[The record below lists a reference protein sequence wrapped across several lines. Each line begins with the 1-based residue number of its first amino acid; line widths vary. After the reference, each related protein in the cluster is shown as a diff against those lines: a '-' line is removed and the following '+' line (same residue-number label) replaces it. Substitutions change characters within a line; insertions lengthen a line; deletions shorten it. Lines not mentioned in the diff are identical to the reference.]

1 MPKLPT
7 YLLTVDDL
15 DPEQGLMA
23 NSFVDHPAHRKS
35 YLTFRNQEEPIPMFF
50 NEEKRIVM
58 GVAIAT
64 EEPIYRRDPDGREYY
79 VQFDEVNTRKIALK
93 ALKDGAI
100 NTINLDHDG
109 QTREGAYL
117 CQSIIVDSSVGIT
130 PPDAFADHNLADGS
144 WIVGYK
150 VEDDKLWDEIKS
162 RKGFSVEVFVNEQ
175 IINQNKQEMKTD
187 ENKTDAP
194 TEAPEKGDK
203 LSFKERVQQMFT
215 ELFGEEKQ
223 FASAVTSDGLEVQWE
238 GELGA
243 GVVLTTADGDGNQV
257 PVPEGEY
264 LLPNEEGE
272 YVWSVTVGPDGS
284 VVDMKEVE
292 ATGSEKEEYAPEE
305 MAEAMRPLM
314 EKMAAQDKTIKE
326 QAETIETLKK
336 EFNGRFDA
344 IETAVNKS
352 SAPKKFGTPKP
363 KESKSKGVSWRDAK

>member
-1 MPKLPT
+1 
-7 YLLTVDDL
+7 
-15 DPEQGLMA
+15 MA

-35 YLTFRNQEEPIPMFF
+35 YLTFRNQDEPIPMFF

-64 EEPIYRRDPDGREYY
+64 DEPIYRRDPDGREYY

-130 PPDAFADHNLADGS
+130 APDAFADHNLSDGS

-150 VEDDKLWDEIKS
+150 VEDDKLWNEIKS

-175 IINQNKQEMKTD
+175 IINQKKQSMKTD

-194 TEAPEKGDK
+194 KDAENK

-238 GELGA
+238 GELAA
-243 GVVLTTADGDGNQV
+243 GVVLTTVDEDGNQV

-284 VVDMKEVE
+284 VADVKEV
-292 ATGSEKEEYAPEE
+292 AAAASDKEEYAPEE

-314 EKMAAQDKTIKE
+314 EKMAEQGRTIASQSETIQK
-326 QAETIETLKK
+326 QSETIETLKA
-336 EFNGRFDA
+336 EFAQRFEA

-352 SAPKKFGTPKP
+352 GAPKKFGTPKP

>member
-1 MPKLPT
+1 
-7 YLLTVDDL
+7 
-15 DPEQGLMA
+15 
-23 NSFVDHPAHRKS
+23 
-35 YLTFRNQEEPIPMFF
+35 
-50 NEEKRIVM
+50 
-58 GVAIAT
+58 
-64 EEPIYRRDPDGREYY
+64 
-79 VQFDEVNTRKIALK
+79 
-93 ALKDGAI
+93 
-100 NTINLDHDG
+100 
-109 QTREGAYL
+109 
-117 CQSIIVDSSVGIT
+117 
-130 PPDAFADHNLADGS
+130 
-144 WIVGYK
+144 
-150 VEDDKLWDEIKS
+150 
-162 RKGFSVEVFVNEQ
+162 
-175 IINQNKQEMKTD
+175 
-187 ENKTDAP
+187 
-194 TEAPEKGDK
+194 
-203 LSFKERVQQMFT
+203 MFT

-326 QAETIETLKK
+326 QAQTIETLKK